1 MKNKHILILFCFV
14 LGVFIT
20 LQFNFDKSMSPE
32 DYVFLGNQ
40 LGMEGDHVG
49 ASKVFKSSLKID
61 PYFIPAYLGLGIAYG
76 NLERNNDAV
85 DVFKEGIKLGNIHAF
100 VPEMQM
106 GIATI
111 AHDKMNNDEM
121 AVKYVK
127 KALQTYTDQGN
138 YAGVAL
144 AGQKLKQILPKS

>member
-1 MKNKHILILFCFV
+1 MKKKHILILFCFI
-14 LGVFIT
+14 LGIFIT

-49 ASKVFKSSLKID
+49 ASKVFKRSIQID

-76 NLERNNDAV
+76 NLGRNNDAV

-100 VPEMQM
+100 VPQMQM

-111 AHDKMNNDEM
+111 AYNKMNDVEI
-121 AVKYVK
+121 AVKYLK
-127 KALQTYTDQGN
+127 KALQTYTDQGD

-144 AGQKLKQILPKS
+144 AGKKLKQISTKP